1 MKHPDRRP
9 AWWQLYLLV
18 VGMIGLLVLGARA
31 PLSEFDHEAAA
42 IGTLVLGF
50 GLAEYWLRAN
60 SRAFL
65 HTGEMTL
72 VRQSRPGSLD
82 GQDAQYTAI
91 LVSRP
96 EDWEADAPRRAEGV
110 QTPLGRCE

>member
-1 MKHPDRRP
+1 MKHQDRRP

-18 VGMIGLLVLGARA
+18 VGMIGLLVLEARA

-50 GLAEYWLRAN
+50 GLAERWLRAN

-65 HTGEMTL
+65 HAGAEAL
-72 VRQSRPGSLD
+72 VRQSRPESLD
-82 GQDAQYTAI
+82 ARDAQYTAI
-91 LVSRP
+91 LFSLP
-96 EDWEADAPRRAEGV
+96 EPGETDDPQRTEGV